1 METVIVTTE
10 SAIEKIMERVLDKK
24 LPKPPES
31 DVEKTYS
38 INQVARMMGRSH
50 KKISDIVAAG
60 VLKATD
66 DNRNFES
73 SIKEYNNTSRA
84 NC

>member
-24 LPKPPES
+24 LSRPPES
-31 DVEKTYS
+31 DIEKTYS

-50 KKISDIVAAG
+50 KKISDLVEAG
-60 VLKATD
+60 VLKATA
-66 DNRNFES
+66 DNRVFES
-73 SIKEYNNTSRA
+73 SIKEYNNK
-84 NC
+84 

>member
-38 INQVARMMGRSH
+38 IW
-50 KKISDIVAAG
+50 KIQCKLPPKTKRFCPL
-60 VLKATD
+60 VLK
-66 DNRNFES
+66 
-73 SIKEYNNTSRA
+73 
-84 NC
+84 

>member
-38 INQVARMMGRSH
+38 INQLARMMGRSH
-50 KKISDIVAAG
+50 KKISDLVASG
-60 VLKATD
+60 VLKTTV
-66 DNRNFES
+66 DNRIFES
-73 SIKEYNNTSRA
+73 SIKEYNNK
-84 NC
+84 

>member
-38 INQVARMMGRSH
+38 INQVTRMMGRSH
-50 KKISDIVAAG
+50 KKISDLVASG
-60 VLKATD
+60 VLKTTV
-66 DNRNFES
+66 DNRIFES
-73 SIKEYNNTSRA
+73 SIKEYNNK
-84 NC
+84 

>member
-31 DVEKTYS
+31 DIEKTYKYLS
-38 INQVARMMGRSH
+38 SSQNDGTLTQE
-50 KKISDIVAAG
+50 
-60 VLKATD
+60 
-66 DNRNFES
+66 NFRPCG
-73 SIKEYNNTSRA
+73 SRRTKGY
-84 NC
+84 C

>member
-38 INQVARMMGRSH
+38 INQVARMVGRSH
-50 KKISDIVAAG
+50 KKISDLVASG
-60 VLKATD
+60 VLKTTV
-66 DNRNFES
+66 DNRIFES
-73 SIKEYNNTSRA
+73 SIKEYNNK
-84 NC
+84 

>member
-50 KKISDIVAAG
+50 
-60 VLKATD
+60 
-66 DNRNFES
+66 NFRPCG
-73 SIKEYNNTSRA
+73 IRRA
-84 NC
+84 KDYC